1 MIKAVPAFWNGFF
14 IDITVHM
21 DIWYRKKGAVMTLKE
36 TLRAIQR
43 AFLKDVSPS
52 KMPRHSDKPAFY
64 TKEQELAMDWEARM
78 QARAIHRM
86 EPHTSVVH
94 QHEKILH
101 DMHEKFYANPDK
113 GLSKIMHAY
122 HTCMSIKND
131 KEQIKFEDKYVTQ
144 KVANYIRTQAQI
156 SGQGR

>member
-1 MIKAVPAFWNGFF
+1 
-14 IDITVHM
+14 
-21 DIWYRKKGAVMTLKE
+21 MTLKE

-52 KMPRHSDKPAFY
+52 KMPQHPDKPVFY

-78 QARAIHRM
+78 QARAIHRINS
-86 EPHTSVVH
+86 HTSIVH

-101 DMHEKFYANPDK
+101 DMHEKFYANPDVSLK
-113 GLSKIMHAY
+113 HIMQAY
-122 HTCMSIKND
+122 RTCMAIKSD
-131 KEQIKFEDKYVTQ
+131 KEQIKFEDKYVAK
-144 KVANYIRTQAQI
+144 KVANFRRIQSQI